1 MVRTHERHAARWRE
15 EAARAKLAA
24 KDAAFQQKLRGDSK
38 KNKRKRE
45 PKAASTRHE
54 DADGDLS
61 EEDDELEDDSDLED
75 GEDNDE
81 ETLHA
86 RREAELERL
95 RQEVQAA
102 EQAAAPTAEQDEEA
116 LRQQLLQDASTAA
129 AEQGSTAGFTLQ
141 RKERRRSSQLNAAA
155 SSLIANMT
163 HAATPPHDFSEK
175 LELTVVKG
183 KVLFPSS
190 HTADQSG
197 RVTTNEFQ
205 WSPPEGVFSPNDG
218 ALEVELPDFDVA
230 RAETGQGNNTVAIK
244 FTAPADSRR
253 FSINIARG
261 GADNDSFNSV
271 LFHFNPRSREHG
283 GKLVVNDKQ
292 DGMWGQAINI
302 PLSQL
307 PLMFGQTAC
316 TLLIQINGEGFDIF
330 LENQHCARLEHRKEL
345 PAGPT
350 NLVLQFPSTDD
361 SGKPENWTVYKV
373 WWGNKAILANKGD
386 VSGVPGVNNFNS
398 VHPRKIFI
406 SGLGKI
412 STQPEVDIR
421 RAELERAFR
430 PYGGDRGVECIVP
443 TNATYAFVEME
454 SERMADLALQEMAA
468 QYRMNRARRSRHDA
482 LQEERAA
489 AEAEKLM
496 AAGGGGGEAKKK
508 DSAWD

>member
-1 MVRTHERHAARWRE
+1 
-15 EAARAKLAA
+15 
-24 KDAAFQQKLRGDSK
+24 
-38 KNKRKRE
+38 
-45 PKAASTRHE
+45 
-54 DADGDLS
+54 
-61 EEDDELEDDSDLED
+61 
-75 GEDNDE
+75 
-81 ETLHA
+81 
-86 RREAELERL
+86 
-95 RQEVQAA
+95 
-102 EQAAAPTAEQDEEA
+102 
-116 LRQQLLQDASTAA
+116 
-129 AEQGSTAGFTLQ
+129 
-141 RKERRRSSQLNAAA
+141 
-155 SSLIANMT
+155 MT

-175 LELTVVKG
+175 LELTAVKG

-190 HTADQSG
+190 NTADQSG

-218 ALEVELPDFDVA
+218 AFEVELPDFDVT

-244 FTAPADSRR
+244 FTAPTDSRR

-271 LFHFNPRSREHG
+271 LFHFNPRSREKG
-283 GKLVVNDKQ
+283 GLLVVNDKQ
-292 DGMWGQAINI
+292 DGIWGQAINI

-412 STQPEVDIR
+412 TSQAEVDIR

-496 AAGGGGGEAKKK
+496 AAGGGGEAIKK